1 MRGGWSSAGSQLHSG
16 AAGMPGRLLARSRIT
31 LQNGRGKSSVSAHDV
46 SRAGRQGCPEGHAQA
61 RRMRPPEGFAMERML
76 RGMGFYRHAGMSL
89 LLALVVCGTALGQGI
104 QVSGTVNSA
113 KGVGL
118 RGVTVHLRGTE
129 TRTVTDA
136 DGKYSLT
143 APSDGVL
150 THALI
155 GYRGT
160 AQTIGGRTSVN
171 VIMDEAIPVLP
182 EVVVTG
188 YTSQRRPDIT
198 GAVSTPNMEALQRQT
213 SASVLQRLGGAV
225 PG

>member
-1 MRGGWSSAGSQLHSG
+1 
-16 AAGMPGRLLARSRIT
+16 
-31 LQNGRGKSSVSAHDV
+31 
-46 SRAGRQGCPEGHAQA
+46 
-61 RRMRPPEGFAMERML
+61 MRPPEGFAMERML
-76 RGMGFYRHAGMSL
+76 RGMGLCRHAATSF
-89 LLALVVCGTALGQGI
+89 LLALLVCGTALGQGV
-104 QVSGTVNSA
+104 QVSGTVTSS

-118 RGVTVHLRGTE
+118 RGATVHLRGTE

-150 THALI
+150 KYALI

-160 AQTIGGRTSVN
+160 AQTIGGRTTVN
-171 VIMDEAIPVLP
+171 VILEEAIPVLP

-198 GAVSTPNMEALQRQT
+198 GA
-213 SASVLQRLGGAV
+213 
-225 PG
+225 